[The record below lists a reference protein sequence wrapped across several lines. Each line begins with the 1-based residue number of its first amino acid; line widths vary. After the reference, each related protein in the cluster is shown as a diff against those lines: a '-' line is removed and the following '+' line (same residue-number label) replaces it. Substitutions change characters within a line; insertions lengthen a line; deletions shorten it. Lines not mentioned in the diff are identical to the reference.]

1 MSLELRDV
9 NGDPIPVANLTE
21 PISLFVATGQTPSV
35 PSLVTL
41 SHRAFVY
48 HMLTIDKNDTSI
60 HFEINPQDPNTEIIA
75 YLKRGARP
83 TREDYDFM
91 QVVPDEPP
99 INATY
104 PKDRHMFYVSNGD
117 TNRTTAGTWY
127 LGVFYNG
134 TLSPQFK
141 LNSANVP
148 KLFIPKKVN
157 YTLRMYSSGCLFWDK
172 ENDKWSGDGCVVN
185 IVFNVLRFV
194 FIILA
199 TEIAFKVYQF
209 EMYKFVLKENEL
221 VFIDDQF
228 VFKFVT
234 FSNLNM
240 EHNFL
245 RANSA
250 R

>member
-60 HFEINPQDPNTEIIA
+60 HFEINPQDRNTEIIA

-199 TEIAFKVYQF
+199 TEIVFKVYQF
-209 EMYKFVLKENEL
+209 EMYKFL
-221 VFIDDQF
+221 VERKS
-228 VFKFVT
+228 VRV
-234 FSNLNM
+234 
-240 EHNFL
+240 
-245 RANSA
+245 
-250 R
+250 